1 VIRRE
6 LSNKEEQEKYI
17 QQLTQNVDLN

>member
-1 VIRRE
+1 VLRRE

-17 QQLTQNVDLN
+17 QQLAQNIELN